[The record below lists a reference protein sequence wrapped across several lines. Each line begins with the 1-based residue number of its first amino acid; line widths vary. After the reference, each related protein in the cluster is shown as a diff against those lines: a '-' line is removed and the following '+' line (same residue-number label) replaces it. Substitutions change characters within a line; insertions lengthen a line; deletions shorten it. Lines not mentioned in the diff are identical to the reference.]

1 MEPSKKPETVALIAG
16 PTASGK
22 SALALRLAEI
32 TGGII
37 INADASQVYKDL
49 RVVSARPSPEEES
62 RAPHR
67 LFGHLDGATACS
79 AAQWAAEAKAE
90 IAAAHTQAR
99 LPILVGGTG
108 LYLRTLLDGI
118 APVPEIDPAIR
129 AEVRALPVAEARQCL
144 LAEDPE
150 AAARLDTND
159 STRIARALEVVRS
172 TGRPIRDWQ
181 ADLVGG
187 IGQQIRL
194 VPAVLLPPRAWLY
207 DRCDRRFEAMLDQ
220 GGTEVA
226 ALMSRNLDPDLPVMR
241 AIGVPDIAAFLSGTL
256 SRDAAIARGQIAT
269 RQYAKR
275 QFTWF
280 RNQPPPDW
288 ARVESELDNVKID
301 ELAIKLREM
310 TLTY

>member
-1 MEPSKKPETVALIAG
+1 MALIAG

-49 RVVSARPSPEEES
+49 QVVSARPSPEEEL

-150 AAARLDTND
+150 AAARLDAKD

-187 IGQQIRL
+187 IGQQTRL

-220 GGTEVA
+220 GGPEVA

-241 AIGVPDIAAFLSGTL
+241 AIGVPDIAAFLSGAL

-275 QFTWF
+275 QYTWF

-301 ELAIKLREM
+301 ELAIKLRQM